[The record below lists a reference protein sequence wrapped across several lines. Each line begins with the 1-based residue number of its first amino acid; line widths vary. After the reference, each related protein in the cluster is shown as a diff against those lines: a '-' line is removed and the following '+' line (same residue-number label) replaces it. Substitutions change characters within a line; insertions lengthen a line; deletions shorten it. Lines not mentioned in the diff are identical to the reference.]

1 MKQKFYTTQ
10 QPKNKKAD
18 RIIKID
24 FDPMSQPSPM
34 HKFAALN
41 NRPIKFEDKRKKKP
55 KYKPKYDY

>member
-1 MKQKFYTTQ
+1 VKQKMYEVH

-18 RIIKID
+18 RIIKVD
-24 FDPMSQPSPM
+24 FDITSQPSPM

-41 NRPIKFEDKRKKKP
+41 NKPVQFEDKRKKKP